1 MLLPK
6 FHRSGIF
13 SRGSTGIPPHL
24 DHTSWCCPPESG
36 VWIPLVVVLQ
46 VEYSTKK
53 LPRQSTGNTTE
64 IPLVL
69 RLQETISCV
78 RAIQSRLFVRAAA
91 STKSDNPPWWRHR
104 NRPRR
109 SLSKMIEKK
118 QLCIMDHL
126 HPIEYRSVLA
136 QCSQLQLKRGCGW
149 FCNDLNHPFE
159 WLLCVVVSR
168 KIDVRWPAFLM
179 LFCLSCESASKDLL
193 MNDSLHNN
201 CYRKF
206 VHAL

>member
-1 MLLPK
+1 VEFEVDFIVVINMLLPK

-126 HPIEYRSVLA
+126 HPIEYRYV
-136 QCSQLQLKRGCGW
+136 KKW
-149 FCNDLNHPFE
+149 
-159 WLLCVVVSR
+159 R
-168 KIDVRWPAFLM
+168 KEEAFL
-179 LFCLSCESASKDLL
+179 LFIVCRREVLFSSD
-193 MNDSLHNN
+193 
-201 CYRKF
+201 KF
-206 VHAL
+206 